1 MNPTY
6 LYLNSYSVNAEG
18 YLNFSFIDKIYVK
31 GLTIEEV
38 QRNIQKIMNEYF
50 NDVTITVKLVNFR
63 ISVLGEVKNEREFI
77 ITQDQIN
84 ILEAIAF
91 AGGIEEFGNRKKV
104 AVIRQTDSGSNI
116 HYLDL
121 TDKRILARVSELI
134 KIRAIVC

>member
-1 MNPTY
+1 M
-6 LYLNSYSVNAEG
+6 
-18 YLNFSFIDKIYVK
+18 
-31 GLTIEEV
+31 
-38 QRNIQKIMNEYF
+38 
-50 NDVTITVKLVNFR
+50 
-63 ISVLGEVKNEREFI
+63 GEVKNEREFI